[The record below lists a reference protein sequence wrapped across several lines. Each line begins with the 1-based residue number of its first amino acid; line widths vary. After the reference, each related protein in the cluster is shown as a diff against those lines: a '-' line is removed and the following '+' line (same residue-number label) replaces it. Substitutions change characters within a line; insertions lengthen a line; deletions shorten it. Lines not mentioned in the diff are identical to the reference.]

1 MEELLSIKAVAAI
14 KKMKI
19 TELSEL
25 TEIPY
30 ERLINLNSGRG
41 VMTAKELMLISK
53 ATGIKPEKIK
63 CKFF

>member
-53 ATGIKPEKIK
+53 ATGITPEKIK
-63 CKFF
+63 C

>member
-14 KKMKI
+14 KEMKM

-63 CKFF
+63 C

>member
-1 MEELLSIKAVAAI
+1 MKELLSIKAVAAI

-63 CKFF
+63 C

>member
-30 ERLINLNSGRG
+30 ERLINLNNGRG

-63 CKFF
+63 C

>member
-14 KKMKI
+14 KKMKM

-25 TEIPY
+25 AEIPY

-63 CKFF
+63 C

>member
-14 KKMKI
+14 KKMKM

-63 CKFF
+63 CYFF

>member
-1 MEELLSIKAVAAI
+1 
-14 KKMKI
+14 MKI

-63 CKFF
+63 C

>member
-30 ERLINLNSGRG
+30 ERLINLNSGKSIVTRY
-41 VMTAKELMLISK
+41 
-53 ATGIKPEKIK
+53 
-63 CKFF
+63 